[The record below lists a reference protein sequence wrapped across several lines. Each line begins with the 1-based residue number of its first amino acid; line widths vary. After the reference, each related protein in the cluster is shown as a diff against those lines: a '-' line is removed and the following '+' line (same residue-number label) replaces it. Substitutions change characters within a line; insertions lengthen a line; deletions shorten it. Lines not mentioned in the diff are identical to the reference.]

1 MVKQIGSVLLAALMA
16 GQVAVLPYNVIAA
29 EPTKTVVQINPTVK
43 SNMYLYGGKMYLTPG
58 KELYEQ
64 YRDNLVQRNTSFTL
78 NVALNQQYGGYK
90 NFNLLYEDLLFNAI
104 DDQLSASP
112 TDGDY
117 LKYQLNQTTG
127 SVKMVRYEGRY
138 YGQFTIK
145 ADYKDTAK
153 EEQQVKSAVNSFV
166 KSLKAKHLSDYDN
179 LKAIHDYVLK
189 INTYDYDAAKNHNR
203 SYAYSAAGPFVYHKS
218 VCQGYALAIHRL
230 NEEMG
235 YNDRI
240 VNSDTHAWNI
250 VKLNGKY
257 YNIDATWDD
266 TYNDAGQTN
275 NKYRY
280 FLKSDRDMCD
290 TKTAK
295 EMHTRTEVFTGGY
308 FAKTYGN
315 NMSTKSY
322 SKPSIAKANVKL
334 SSTSYEYNNKSKT
347 PGVTV
352 KLGKTT
358 LRKGKDYKVSY
369 SNNKKIGTASVTITG
384 IGNYSGKITKTFT
397 IRPSDGEF
405 TMSKMPFK
413 AGNGYTTVYW
423 LRDKNVTGYIV
434 EKKSGGKWK
443 AVKTITNNKTTN
455 YKINGV
461 ATGGQATVRIKK
473 YKTVNG
479 KKYYGDPLYMTGGT
493 YPKTAAF
500 SSVSAGK
507 GTANIKW
514 KKTSTFSGVEIK
526 YGYGNSFKTI
536 KSDSNQIYGVKLSG
550 LKRHKK
556 YTVKIRQY
564 NLVKNGSS
572 WSYLYSGWITKTFT
586 TK

>member
-104 DDQLSASP
+104 DDQLSVSS

-127 SVKMVRYEGRY
+127 SVKMVRYDGRY

-166 KSLKAKHLSDYDN
+166 KSLKAKQLSDYDN

-240 VNSDTHAWNI
+240 VNSNTHAWNI

-280 FLKSDRDMCD
+280 FLKSDREMCD

-358 LRKGKDYKVSY
+358 LRKDKDYKVSY
-369 SNNKKIGTASVTITG
+369 SNNKKIGTASVVITG
-384 IGNYSGKITKTFT
+384 IGNYSGKIAKTFT

-413 AGNGYTTVYW
+413 AGNGCTTVYW

-434 EKKSGGKWK
+434 EKKSGGK
-443 AVKTITNNKTTN
+443 
-455 YKINGV
+455 
-461 ATGGQATVRIKK
+461 
-473 YKTVNG
+473 
-479 KKYYGDPLYMTGGT
+479 
-493 YPKTAAF
+493 
-500 SSVSAGK
+500 
-507 GTANIKW
+507 
-514 KKTSTFSGVEIK
+514 
-526 YGYGNSFKTI
+526 
-536 KSDSNQIYGVKLSG
+536 
-550 LKRHKK
+550 
-556 YTVKIRQY
+556 
-564 NLVKNGSS
+564 
-572 WSYLYSGWITKTFT
+572 
-586 TK
+586 